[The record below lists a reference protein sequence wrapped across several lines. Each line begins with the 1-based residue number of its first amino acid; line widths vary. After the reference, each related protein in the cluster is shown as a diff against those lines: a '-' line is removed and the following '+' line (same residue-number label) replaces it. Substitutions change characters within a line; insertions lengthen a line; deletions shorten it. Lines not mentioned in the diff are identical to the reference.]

1 MAFKGCDIVNVEQVV
16 QFMVPKSLSIWIQ
29 RAGRGGRNRL
39 IAARAILLV
48 QPSVFQEV
56 RASSA
61 KSKKASG
68 ESVIVEGS
76 ENVIYRKSVEDGLR
90 DWIET
95 EDCRRD
101 VTDEYF
107 WDGNQRQSMS

>member
-1 MAFKGCDIVNVEQVV
+1 M
-16 QFMVPKSLSIWIQ
+16 Q

-56 RASSA
+56 KAASA
-61 KSKKASG
+61 KLKKAPAV
-68 ESVIVEGS
+68 ESLGS
-76 ENVIYRKSVEDGLR
+76 DESDNIIYRKTVEEGLR

-101 VTDEYF
+101 VADEYF